1 LDDAMVFAELK
12 SQGRIAQT
20 GEEDSEVS
28 KTKEGFAIE
37 RVNLISDD
45 GGFKEWQEKYWWA
58 RVYSGKEYGE
68 YVRMALDKTKAPPAA
83 PAAAKPADSAVYAD
97 LEKARRANNSTA
109 GRTAPSASCDSV
121 SLLRPALPITVPG
134 EKPPPQVSYRSW
146 PQRRPADDFLWV
158 VLVVVLIFYAWRFFK
173 DQFDSRG
180 DGASGVLHQESLA
193 ATAAKATRRHLVSV
207 LASSPALASA
217 KVGDTITSEMV
228 AELAKLFSRP

>member
-1 LDDAMVFAELK
+1 
-12 SQGRIAQT
+12 
-20 GEEDSEVS
+20 
-28 KTKEGFAIE
+28 
-37 RVNLISDD
+37 
-45 GGFKEWQEKYWWA
+45 
-58 RVYSGKEYGE
+58 
-68 YVRMALDKTKAPPAA
+68 
-83 PAAAKPADSAVYAD
+83 
-97 LEKARRANNSTA
+97 
-109 GRTAPSASCDSV
+109 
-121 SLLRPALPITVPG
+121 
-134 EKPPPQVSYRSW
+134 VSYRSW